1 VGAALRPP
9 THATDQDSG
18 VLAYAD
24 PTLDITPDVVA
35 AVNQPQ
41 IQEISTFQH
50 TLRTSMRRLP

>member
-1 VGAALRPP
+1 
-9 THATDQDSG
+9 